1 MKKKTRK
8 ITSIGLG
15 IATVSSIALALHF
28 NSLSEDYKE
37 SHIKLN
43 AKYKDVLV
51 ENGELRGTI
60 LKLRDKNT
68 VLKDEAKKSSG
79 LLEQSKMEIEKLNE
93 ETTKLRKQVDHQKE
107 KVKDLE
113 KKQKSTP

>member
-1 MKKKTRK
+1 MKKKIRK
-8 ITSIGLG
+8 ITSISLG
-15 IATVSSIALALHF
+15 VATVSSIALALHF

-51 ENGELRGTI
+51 ENEELRDTVI
-60 LKLRDKNT
+60 KLKDKNT

-79 LLEQSKMEIEKLNE
+79 LLEQSKMEIEKLNG
-93 ETTKLRKQVDHQKE
+93 ETTKLRKQVDQQKE

-113 KKQKSTP
+113 KK

>member
-1 MKKKTRK
+1 MKEKIRR
-8 ITSIGLG
+8 ITSFSLG

-28 NSLSEDYKE
+28 NSLSEDCKE
-37 SHIKLN
+37 SRIKLN

-51 ENGELRGTI
+51 ENEELRETVI
-60 LKLRDKNT
+60 KLKDKNK

-93 ETTKLRKQVDHQKE
+93 ETTKLRKQANQQREEAKQF
-107 KVKDLE
+107 K
-113 KKQKSTP
+113 KKQ

>member
-1 MKKKTRK
+1 M
-8 ITSIGLG
+8 
-15 IATVSSIALALHF
+15 
-28 NSLSEDYKE
+28 
-37 SHIKLN
+37 
-43 AKYKDVLV
+43 
-51 ENGELRGTI
+51 
-60 LKLRDKNT
+60 
-68 VLKDEAKKSSG
+68 KDEAKKSSG